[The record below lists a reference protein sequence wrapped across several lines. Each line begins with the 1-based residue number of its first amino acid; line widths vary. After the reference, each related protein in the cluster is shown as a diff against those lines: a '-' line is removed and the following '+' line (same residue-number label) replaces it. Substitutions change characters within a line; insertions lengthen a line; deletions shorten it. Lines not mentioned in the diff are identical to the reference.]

1 MSENQ
6 FKQGD
11 RVRHKSGAGPVM
23 IVDGPSTMHPNSIS
37 CHWWNSKDNSFQSE
51 SIPLCTLEKCSPE
64 SSLDE

>member
-23 IVDGPSTMHPNSIS
+23 IVNGPSIMNPNLIS
-37 CHWWNSKDNSFQSE
+37 CHWWDSKKNSFKSA
-51 SIPLCTLEKCSPE
+51 SIPPCTLEKCSPE
-64 SSLDE
+64 SSSDE